1 MDVRVGEEGEG
12 ICGRDDRREL
22 VVGVRSIGHGRL
34 SDDVRGGIG
43 GGDSGDGVM
52 M

>member
-1 MDVRVGEEGEG
+1 MGEEGEG
-12 ICGRDDRREL
+12 IRGRGDRREL

-34 SDDVRGGIG
+34 SDDVRGGRG
-43 GGDSGDGVM
+43 GGNSGDSVM